1 MKKLTVTIFL
11 LWSGIYLLQSQSI
24 TFELPIIPY
33 PETDVIVPITI
44 TEWSNIQNFTTF
56 QFVIQYNPEVLTPL
70 GVLCPNPSFPFYE
83 WSINVAYALDKI
95 ILTWLSF
102 SGGSLNIT
110 PPEVLCE
117 IEFSHS
123 DGCSPLEWDTVY
135 ISGVNV
141 TTVDGSIGCPTT
153 GIAEQEDDNIRIWSY
168 KKNIFVV
175 SETRSKGEITVF
187 DMLGREVISE
197 PIKTPGQVIQV
208 SGSNSAFYLVEVIT
222 TNKRTIQKVP
232 IR

>member
-95 ILTWLSF
+95 ILT
-102 SGGSLNIT
+102 
-110 PPEVLCE
+110 
-117 IEFSHS
+117 
-123 DGCSPLEWDTVY
+123 
-135 ISGVNV
+135 
-141 TTVDGSIGCPTT
+141 
-153 GIAEQEDDNIRIWSY
+153 Y
-168 KKNIFVV
+168 KQNK
-175 SETRSKGEITVF
+175 KG
-187 DMLGREVISE
+187 
-197 PIKTPGQVIQV
+197 KTHG
-208 SGSNSAFYLVEVIT
+208 
-222 TNKRTIQKVP
+222 
-232 IR
+232 